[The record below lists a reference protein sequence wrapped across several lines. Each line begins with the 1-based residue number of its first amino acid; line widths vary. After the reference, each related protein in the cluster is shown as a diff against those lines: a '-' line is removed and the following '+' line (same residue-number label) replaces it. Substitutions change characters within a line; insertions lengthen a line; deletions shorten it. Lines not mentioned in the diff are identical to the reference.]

1 MCTTHAHT
9 DAHTSEHAEGPAS
22 GHCGHCSHEDLTLE
36 ELKGRRAQLDRD
48 ISARELT
55 HADSDGLHHTA

>member
-22 GHCGHCSHEDLTLE
+22 GHCGHCNHEDLTLE

-48 ISARELT
+48 IAARELAR
-55 HADSDGLHHTA
+55 ADADGLHHTA

>member
-9 DAHTSEHAEGPAS
+9 DAHTSEHAEEPAS
-22 GHCGHCSHEDLTLE
+22 GHCGHCSHDDLTLE

-48 ISARELT
+48 IAARELA
-55 HADSDGLHHTA
+55 HFDSDGLHHTA

>member
-9 DAHTSEHAEGPAS
+9 DAHTGEHAEKPAS
-22 GHCGHCSHEDLTLE
+22 GHCGHCSHEDLALE

-48 ISARELT
+48 IAARELAR
-55 HADSDGLHHTA
+55 ADAEGLHHTA